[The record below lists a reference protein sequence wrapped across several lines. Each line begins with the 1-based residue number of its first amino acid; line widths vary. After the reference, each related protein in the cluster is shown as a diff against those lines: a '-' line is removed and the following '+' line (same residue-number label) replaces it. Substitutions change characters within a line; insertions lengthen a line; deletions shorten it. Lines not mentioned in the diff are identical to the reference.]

1 METKMPSDKRSYDR
15 AESITIN
22 GKAFHFTPDRKEFL
36 DLLKN
41 KYPNKTVFTKEDLD
55 NVGQLPYWVKHS
67 RYQFKEGAGIFNL
80 SPVLNGGGE
89 TTNYSGAPA
98 RVIPIAE
105 AVGTPAPVPAGNV
118 IPAAVP
124 QNMPVAAATTSINDL
139 SVKILPEKMINY
151 VPFGHFKD
159 VKKII
164 KSKIFFPVFVTG
176 LSGNGKTLMIEQVC
190 AALKRE
196 LYRVNITIETDED
209 DLMGGHTLINGN
221 IMFREG
227 PVIKAMRKGAVLL
240 LDEVDLGSNK
250 LMCLQSVLE
259 GKGYLIKKTGEWV
272 TAATGFTICATA
284 NTKGQGSDD
293 GKFIGTQIMNEA
305 MLERFAITMA
315 QEYPPVK
322 TEQRILFKEME
333 LTGSVDEEFCKKL
346 VDWADISRKTYYEG
360 AIDDVITTRR
370 LVHIVNAF
378 RMFDNKLK
386 SIEMC
391 ISRFD
396 EETRASI
403 LDLYTK
409 IDAGVDLNELK
420 GENPLDENDSSEY
433 NEQYV

>member
-1 METKMPSDKRSYDR
+1 MTDRSYNR
-15 AESITIN
+15 SESITICDKDFN
-22 GKAFHFTPDRKEFL
+22 FTPDRKEFL
-36 DLLKN
+36 STLVSA
-41 KYPNKTVFTKEDLD
+41 YPDRTTFTKEDFD
-55 NVGQLPYWVKHS
+55 SIGGMPYWVKSS
-67 RYQFKEGAGIFNL
+67 RYDFKVGANTFNL
-80 SPVLNGGGE
+80 EAVISGYNGGYE
-89 TTNYSGAPA
+89 PQNVT
-98 RVIPIAE
+98 PIAPS
-105 AVGTPAPVPAGNV
+105 VQPAPVPAVNN
-118 IPAAVP
+118 PS
-124 QNMPVAAATTSINDL
+124 QMPVAAKTSTLNVLDN
-139 SVKILPEKMINY
+139 VKIIPEKMSNY

-159 VKKII
+159 VKGII

-190 AALKRE
+190 AQLKRE
-196 LYRVNITIETDED
+196 LFRVNITIETDED
-209 DLMGGHTLINGN
+209 DLMGGHTLQGGD

-272 TAATGFTICATA
+272 TPAPGFTIVATA

-305 MLERFAITMA
+305 MLERFAITMQ

-322 TEQRILFKEME
+322 TEKSILAKEME
-333 LTGSVDEEFCKKL
+333 LTGSVDSDFVEKL
-346 VDWADISRKTYYEG
+346 VDWADIIRKSYYEG
-360 AIDDVITTRR
+360 AIDDVVTTRR

-378 RMFDNKLK
+378 RMFGDKIK
-386 SIEMC
+386 SITMC

-396 EETRASI
+396 EETRMSI

-409 IDAGVDLNELK
+409 IDAGVDLNS
-420 GENPLDENDSSEY
+420 ENPVDEFESSEY
-433 NEQYV
+433 NEVDE

>member
-1 METKMPSDKRSYDR
+1 MT
-15 AESITIN
+15 ESIALSN
-22 GKAFHFTPDRKEFL
+22 GKNFRLSPDKLEFIA
-36 DLLKN
+36 
-41 KYPNKTVFTKEDLD
+41 TVKSTFGEQTVLSKEDLEKLD
-55 NVGQLPYWVKHS
+55 YVPYWVKS
-67 RYQFKEGAGIFNL
+67 KKYPFTNDSKTAFDLTPLLNV
-80 SPVLNGGGE
+80 STPVQPR
-89 TTNYSGAPA
+89 A
-98 RVIPIAE
+98 IP
-105 AVGTPAPVPAGNV
+105 VSTPST
-118 IPAAVP
+118 
-124 QNMPVAAATTSINDL
+124 NMPVAAQTESINIIEDN
-139 SVKILPEKMINY
+139 VKIVPEKMSNY

-159 VKKII
+159 VKNII

-190 AALKRE
+190 AQLKRE
-196 LYRVNITIETDED
+196 LFRVNITIETDED
-209 DLMGGHTLINGN
+209 DLMGGHTLQNGN
-221 IMFREG
+221 ITFREG

-272 TAATGFTICATA
+272 QPAPGFTILATA

-305 MLERFAITMA
+305 MLERFAITMQ
-315 QEYPPVK
+315 QEYPAVTVEK
-322 TEQRILFKEME
+322 KILKKEME
-333 LTGSVDEEFCKKL
+333 LTGSVDEEFCDKL
-346 VDWADISRKTYYEG
+346 VDWADVIRKTYYEG

-378 RMFDNKLK
+378 RMFDDKLK

-396 EETRASI
+396 EDTRNAV

-409 IDAGVDLNELK
+409 VDAGVDLNE
-420 GENPLDENDSSEY
+420 NSLDESENSEY
-433 NEQYV
+433 NEYDE

>member
-1 METKMPSDKRSYDR
+1 MT
-15 AESITIN
+15 ESIALSN
-22 GKAFHFTPDRKEFL
+22 GKNFRLSPDKLEFIA
-36 DLLKN
+36 
-41 KYPNKTVFTKEDLD
+41 TVKSTFGEQSVLSKEDLEKLD
-55 NVGQLPYWVKHS
+55 YVPYWVKS
-67 RYQFKEGAGIFNL
+67 KKYPFTNESKTVFDLTPLLNV
-80 SPVLNGGGE
+80 STPVQPR
-89 TTNYSGAPA
+89 A
-98 RVIPIAE
+98 IP
-105 AVGTPAPVPAGNV
+105 VSTPSS
-118 IPAAVP
+118 
-124 QNMPVAAATTSINDL
+124 NMPVAAQTESINIIEDN
-139 SVKILPEKMINY
+139 VKIVPEKMSNY

-159 VKKII
+159 VKNII

-190 AALKRE
+190 AQLKRE
-196 LYRVNITIETDED
+196 LFRVNITIETDED
-209 DLMGGHTLINGN
+209 DLMGGHTLQNGN
-221 IMFREG
+221 ITFREG

-272 TAATGFTICATA
+272 QPAPGFTILATA

-305 MLERFAITMA
+305 MLERFAITMQ
-315 QEYPPVK
+315 QEYPAVTVEK
-322 TEQRILFKEME
+322 KILKKEME
-333 LTGSVDEEFCKKL
+333 LTGSVDEEFCDKL
-346 VDWADISRKTYYEG
+346 VDWADVIRKTYYEG

-378 RMFDNKLK
+378 RMFDDKLK

-396 EETRASI
+396 EDTRNAV

-409 IDAGVDLNELK
+409 VDAGVDMNE
-420 GENPLDENDSSEY
+420 NSLDESENSEY
-433 NEQYV
+433 NEYDE